1 MLWPIDGYLVTKNP
15 KQKGYGKMKNIV
27 TNFNRSLGNGKAMGV
42 AFKDAI
48 DHVIAE
54 RDTTVII
61 KLLNAC
67 KAKGDTQAERA
78 IRVTFAAIFDGS
90 KVTKTKTGGIAIKIK
105 DATLS
110 NAAVDTLA
118 KLVADETSM
127 RGSNWAKAFKSDDD
141 GEAELDYIKAANNL
155 LKRGFDPIALIAAI
169 QQQAKQAA

>member
-1 MLWPIDGYLVTKNP
+1 MIQFWISNSLKNGD
-15 KQKGYGKMKNIV
+15 KTMKTII

-42 AFKDAI
+42 AFKAAI

-61 KLLNAC
+61 SLLNAC
-67 KAKGDTQAERA
+67 KAKGDAQADRA

-90 KVTKTKTGGIAIKIK
+90 KVTKTKSGGMAIKIK

-118 KLVADETSM
+118 KLVGDETSM
-127 RGSNWAKAFKSDDD
+127 RGANWAKAFAGDKD
-141 GEAELDYIKAANNL
+141 EAELDYIKAATNL
-155 LKRGFDPIALIAAI
+155 LKRGYDPIALVAAI

>member
-1 MLWPIDGYLVTKNP
+1 
-15 KQKGYGKMKNIV
+15 MKNIV
-27 TNFNRSLGNGKAMGV
+27 TTFNRSLGNGAAMGK
-42 AFKDAI
+42 AFKEAI

-54 RDTTVII
+54 RDTTVIV
-61 KLLNAC
+61 KLINAC

-90 KVTKTKTGGIAIKIK
+90 KVTKTKTGGVAIKIK

-118 KLVADETSM
+118 NLVGDETSM
-127 RGSNWAKAFKSDDD
+127 RGANWAKAFAGDKA
-141 GEAELDYIKAANNL
+141 EAELDYIKAATNL
-155 LKRGFDPIALIAAI
+155 LKRGFDPVALIAAI

>member
-1 MLWPIDGYLVTKNP
+1 
-15 KQKGYGKMKNIV
+15 MKNIV
-27 TNFNRSLGNGKAMGV
+27 ATFNRSLGNGKAMGV

-54 RDTTVII
+54 RDTTVIV
-61 KLLNAC
+61 KLINAC

-90 KVTKTKTGGIAIKIK
+90 KVTKTKTGGVAIKIK

-118 KLVADETSM
+118 NLVGDETSM
-127 RGSNWAKAFKSDDD
+127 RGANWAKAFAGDKA
-141 GEAELDYIKAANNL
+141 EAELDYIKAATNL
-155 LKRGFDPIALIAAI
+155 LKRGFDPVALIAAI

>member
-1 MLWPIDGYLVTKNP
+1 MVQFWIKNSL
-15 KQKGYGKMKNIV
+15 KNGEKTMKTII
-27 TNFNRSLGNGKAMGV
+27 TNFNRSLGNGKAMGKS
-42 AFKDAI
+42 FKDAI

-54 RDTTVII
+54 RDTTVIV

-67 KAKGDTQAERA
+67 KSKGDAQAERA

-90 KVTKTKTGGIAIKIK
+90 KVTTTTTGGIAIKIK

-118 KLVADETSM
+118 KLVGDGTSM
-127 RGSNWAKAFKSDDD
+127 RGSNWAKAFAGEK
-141 GEAELDYIKAANNL
+141 GEAELDYIKQATNL
-155 LKRGFDPIALIAAI
+155 LKRGYDPIALIAAI

>member
-1 MLWPIDGYLVTKNP
+1 
-15 KQKGYGKMKNIV
+15 MKTII

-42 AFKDAI
+42 AFKDAV
-48 DHVIAE
+48 DHVIGE
-54 RDTTVII
+54 NRDTTVIV
-61 KLLNAC
+61 KLINAC

-118 KLVADETSM
+118 KLVDDETSM
-127 RGSNWAKAFKSDDD
+127 RGANWAKAFAGEKA
-141 GEAELDYIKAANNL
+141 EAELDYIKQATNL
-155 LKRGFDPIALIAAI
+155 LKRGYDPIALIAAI